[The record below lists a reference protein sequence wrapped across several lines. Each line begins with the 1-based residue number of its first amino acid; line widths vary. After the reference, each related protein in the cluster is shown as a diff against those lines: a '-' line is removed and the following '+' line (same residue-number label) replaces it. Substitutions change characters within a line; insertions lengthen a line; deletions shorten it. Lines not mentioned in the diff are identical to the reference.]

1 MDFSDDVY
9 FAIGKY
15 EGLSKKQV
23 AKIQKFKNE
32 CEGPIMVAGAY
43 FDQNNADYKYSREY
57 SWTEYNVYEAQGYI
71 FVEYGTRIQGDRDFV
86 VRLDKD
92 KYTRLDQVIEDIQD
106 DKYNC
111 IWRGHKI
118 Y

>member
-1 MDFSDDVY
+1 MDFCDDVY
-9 FAIGKY
+9 HAIGKY
-15 EGLSKKQV
+15 DGLSQKQI

-43 FDQNNADYKYSREY
+43 FDKNNADHKSSREY
-57 SWTEYNVYEAQGYI
+57 SWTEYNVYETQDYI
-71 FVEYGTRIQGDRDFV
+71 FVEYSTRIQGDSDFV

-92 KYTRLDQVIEDIQD
+92 KYTKLDIVIEEIQD
-106 DKYNC
+106 GKYNC